1 MMKNLVLLPLIVV
14 LFLGAWRTE
23 ASLWNWLF
31 SQDELEDQ
39 ENPPNQNAAVID
51 EDTPWT
57 PERYEFLTRY
67 SQEREFRPPIYE
79 NQKANGYDSKSFD
92 IPKGMEKQIEFWLSI
107 YTKYTTLQGVIHD
120 TENLDLVYLVLDFNE
135 IQNRKDINKYRK
147 EHLKEKL
154 VDDEKK
160 RVSQLLA
167 RISKQK
173 NFKPANEDEQR
184 IFDLVNKHPGKLK
197 FQDLAE
203 PGRVRFQ
210 LGQKDRMAEAIFLS
224 GRYMEDI
231 EKIFEQEGLPKELA
245 RIAFV
250 ESSFNVL
257 ARSKVGASGI
267 WQIMPTSVRKSAI
280 QTTHDLRNH
289 PLEATKAAAKLL
301 KFNFRVLEKWP
312 LAVTAYNHGPT
323 GLKKTVTKYKSSD
336 LAYLIKNVKSRKSF
350 GFASK
355 NFYACFLAVL
365 EVEKNALKYFPGIKW
380 STPLDAKPVRLAQ
393 GLRYKKLVDLFQGD
407 TQKLQLFNPHLTS
420 VTRKSNLEIPKGV
433 EIFIPSNKDLNFP
446 QIRSAT
452 RN

>member
-1 MMKNLVLLPLIVV
+1 MKSFFLLPLFAFV
-14 LFLGAWRTE
+14 LFGAFRSET
-23 ASLWNWLF
+23 SLWQWLF
-31 SQDELEDQ
+31 SQDDFQ
-39 ENPPNQNAAVID
+39 EQESPPRQDATVLN
-51 EDTPWT
+51 EDTPWS

-67 SQEREFRPPIYE
+67 SQEREFRPPNYE
-79 NQKANGYDSKSFD
+79 NQKALGYDTQSFAT
-92 IPKGMEKQIEFWLSI
+92 PRGLEKQVEFWLSI
-107 YTKYTTLQGVIHD
+107 YTKYSTLQGVIHD
-120 TENLDLVYLVLDFNE
+120 TENLDLIYAVLDFNE
-135 IQNRKDINKYRK
+135 IQNRTDINKYRK

-160 RVSQLLA
+160 RISQLLTKMS
-167 RISKQK
+167 RQKQ
-173 NFKPANEDEQR
+173 FKPASSEEQR
-184 IFDLVNKHPGKLK
+184 VFDLVKNHPSNLK
-197 FQDLAE
+197 FSDLSE
-203 PGRVRFQ
+203 GGRVRFQ
-210 LGQKDRMAEAIFLS
+210 LGQKDRMSEAIFLS

-231 EKIFEQEGLPKELA
+231 EKIFQEEGLPKELA

-280 QTTHDLRNH
+280 QPSHDLRNH

-301 KFNFRVLEKWP
+301 KFNYRVLEKWP

-323 GLKKTVTKYKSSD
+323 GLKKTVKKYQNSD
-336 LAYLIKNVKSRKSF
+336 LGYLIKNVRSRKSF

-365 EVEKNALKYFPGIKW
+365 EVEKNASKYFPGIKW
-380 STPLDAKPVRLAQ
+380 STLLDAKSVRLTQ
-393 GLRYKKLVDLFQGD
+393 GLRYKKLLELFQND

-420 VTRKSNLEIPKGV
+420 ATRKNNLEIPRSIEV
-433 EIFIPSNKDLNFP
+433 FIPSNKDLNFP

-452 RN
+452 KN

>member
-1 MMKNLVLLPLIVV
+1 MKSFFLLPLLVV
-14 LFLGAWRTE
+14 LFFGALRTE
-23 ASLWNWLF
+23 ASLWQWLF
-31 SQDELEDQ
+31 SKDELHEQDA
-39 ENPPNQNAAVID
+39 PPRQDSAVVN
-51 EDTPWT
+51 EDTPWS

-67 SQEREFRPPIYE
+67 SQEREFRPPQYG
-79 NQKANGYDSKSFD
+79 NQTAVGYDSKSFAT
-92 IPKGMEKQIEFWLSI
+92 PQGMEKQVEFWLSI

-120 TENLDLVYLVLDFNE
+120 TENLDLIYAVLDFSE

-160 RVSQLLA
+160 RIAQILTK
-167 RISKQK
+167 ISKQK
-173 NFKPANEDEQR
+173 KFKPSTPDEQN
-184 IFDLVNKHPGKLK
+184 IFDLVRSHPRSLK
-197 FQDLAE
+197 FSDLAE
-203 PGRVRFQ
+203 EGRVRFQ

-231 EKIFEQEGLPKELA
+231 ERIFEKEGLPKELA

-280 QTTHDLRNH
+280 QTTYDLRNH

-323 GLKKTVTKYKSSD
+323 GLKKTVKKYQSSD
-336 LAYLIKNVKSRKSF
+336 LVYLIQNVRSRKSF

-365 EVEKNALKYFPGIKW
+365 EVEKNAAKYFPGIKW
-380 STPLDAKPVRLAQ
+380 SAPLDAKSIRLGQ
-393 GLRYKKLVDLFQGD
+393 GVRYKKLLELFQRD
-407 TQKLQLFNPHLTS
+407 AQKLQLFNPHITS
-420 VTRKSNLEIPKGV
+420 AARKNNLEIPRGV